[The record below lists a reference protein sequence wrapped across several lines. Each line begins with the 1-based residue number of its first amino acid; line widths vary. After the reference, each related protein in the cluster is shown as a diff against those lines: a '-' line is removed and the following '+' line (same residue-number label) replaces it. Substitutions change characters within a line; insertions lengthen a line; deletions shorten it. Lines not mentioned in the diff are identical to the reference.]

1 MTSLRVR
8 LVESPKIAQEGQGPG
23 KDHRML
29 RFPSS
34 VEYVM
39 HGSSDAKKKGKFV
52 CFMRLDLGSSPF
64 PWGRRYSSV
73 KVTGVLVVPFRG
85 LDFWI
90 GTA

>member
-39 HGSSDAKKKGKFV
+39 HGSSDAKKMKV
-52 CFMRLDLGSSPF
+52 RLLYAFRSGIFPLPLGEEVLLCKSD
-64 PWGRRYSSV
+64 GGARR
-73 KVTGVLVVPFRG
+73 TF
-85 LDFWI
+85 
-90 GTA
+90 

>member
-39 HGSSDAKKKGKFV
+39 HGSSEAKKNESSFALCV
-52 CFMRLDLGSSPF
+52 YIWDLSP
-64 PWGRRYSSV
+64 PLGEGILLCKSDGGARR
-73 KVTGVLVVPFRG
+73 TF
-85 LDFWI
+85 
-90 GTA
+90 

>member
-39 HGSSDAKKKGKFV
+39 HGSSDAKKNA
-52 CFMRLDLGSSPF
+52 SSF
-64 PWGRRYSSV
+64 ALCV
-73 KVTGVLVVPFRG
+73 
-85 LDFWI
+85 
-90 GTA
+90 